1 MKFDFLIKLGK
12 LKLMIESFIVIFGL
26 LKVNLNILKGINI
39 LDVNDVKDFLE
50 FILV

>member
-1 MKFDFLIKLGK
+1 
-12 LKLMIESFIVIFGL
+12 MIESFIVIFGL